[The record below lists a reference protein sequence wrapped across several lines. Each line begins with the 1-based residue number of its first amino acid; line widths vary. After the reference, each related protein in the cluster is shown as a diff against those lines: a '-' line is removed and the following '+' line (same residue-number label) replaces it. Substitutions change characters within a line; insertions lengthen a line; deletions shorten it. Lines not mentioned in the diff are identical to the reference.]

1 MHEIALMN
9 YSMVSK
15 MIFFAQNNSEIQFDI
30 NIYRIQSFLQ
40 TSTNTMIILCILE
53 IKLVVS
59 GNMIMN
65 KNSSSLRM
73 FIFYSEYLN
82 YG

>member
-40 TSTNTMIILCILE
+40 ISTNTMINLCILE